1 MKHIDKLPPIILIAL
16 FALLVLTTSCKEV
29 DDPFVPRV
37 VAPVLVAIDGIAYGD
52 FSTEPTVSYT
62 KTGNVILSARILE
75 LDKTNILD
83 YTKGIDSLPV
93 ANTKIV
99 ISLRST
105 GATIAELTTDAKG
118 KVSVEKTW
126 AALGLTAPATG
137 NSVPINWSGTYKG
150 QAFTRLSRIS
160 VK

>member
-1 MKHIDKLPPIILIAL
+1 MKHIDKLPPIVLIAL
-16 FALLVLTTSCKEV
+16 FAFLALSSCKQV

-37 VAPVLVAIDGIAYGD
+37 VSPVLVAIDGTAPGD
-52 FSTEPTVSYT
+52 FATEPTISYT

-99 ISLRST
+99 ITLRNT

-118 KVSVEKTW
+118 KISVEKTW
-126 AALGLTAPATG
+126 TSLGLTVPTTG

-150 QAFTRLSRIS
+150 QAFTRLSRVS

>member
-1 MKHIDKLPPIILIAL
+1 MKHIDKLPPFVLIAL
-16 FALLVLTTSCKEV
+16 FALLALTSCKEV
-29 DDPFVPRV
+29 DDPLVPRV
-37 VAPVLVAIDGIAYGD
+37 VSPVLVAIDGIPYGD

-62 KTGNVILSARILE
+62 KTGNVVLSARILE

-105 GATIAELTTDAKG
+105 GATVAELTTDAKG
-118 KVSVEKTW
+118 KISVEKTW
-126 AALGLTAPATG
+126 ASLGLTAPATG
-137 NSVPINWSGTYKG
+137 NSVALNWSGSYKG
-150 QAFTRLSRIS
+150 QAFTRLSRVS

>member
-1 MKHIDKLPPIILIAL
+1 MKHIDKLPPIVLIAL
-16 FALLVLTTSCKEV
+16 FALLALTSCKKV
-29 DDPFVPRV
+29 DDPLVPRV
-37 VAPVLVAIDGIAYGD
+37 VSPVLVAIDGTAPGD
-52 FSTEPTVSYT
+52 FATEPTISYT

-93 ANTKIV
+93 TNTKIV

-105 GATIAELTTDAKG
+105 GATIAELTTDSKG
-118 KVSVEKTW
+118 KISVEKTW
-126 AALGLTAPATG
+126 ASLGLSTPASG
-137 NSVPINWSGTYKG
+137 NSISINWSGSYKN
-150 QAFTRLSRIS
+150 QSFTRLSRVS